1 MRAAIDRDFDGM
13 IDFINQYLISAL
25 VLGSVYALGA
35 IGVSMIFAILRFAHF
50 AHGDL
55 MTVGAYFA
63 LLVIGIIDIP
73 MLAGVSI
80 NIKALIA
87 LPFAFA
93 GTVIVALVVDR
104 FFYKPI
110 RSQKTIIV
118 VISSFGIAL
127 MLRAVI
133 LFFYGADTHTFEAGI
148 QMPLASLLPF
158 RILERHI
165 YIIVGTALLMF
176 ALHHMLTRTRTG
188 KAMRAMSDD
197 VDLARVTGINTEH
210 VIIWTWVVGGG
221 LVACAGV
228 FLGMDGTVRPM
239 LGWDLLLPI
248 FAAAILG
255 GLGKPYGAIAGGLVI
270 GAMEELSTYP
280 WIGETP
286 LVSPDYKTAVAFA
299 AMVLLLIFRPQGLFA
314 GRVL

>member
-1 MRAAIDRDFDGM
+1 M
-13 IDFINQYLISAL
+13 IDFVNQYLISAL
-25 VLGSVYALGA
+25 VLGCIYALGA
-35 IGVSMIFAILRFAHF
+35 IGVSMVFAILRFAHF

-63 LLVIGIIDIP
+63 LLFIGLIDVP
-73 MLAGVSI
+73 ALAGVSI

-87 LPFAFA
+87 LPLAFG
-93 GTVIVALVVDR
+93 GTVMVALVVDR
-104 FFYKPI
+104 LFYKPI
-110 RSQKTIIV
+110 RAAKPIVV

-133 LFFYGADTHTFEAGI
+133 LFFYGAETQVYESGI
-148 QMPLASLLPF
+148 QMPLPGFQPF

-165 YIIVGTALLMF
+165 YIVAGTTVLMF
-176 ALHHMLTRTRTG
+176 ALHYMLTRTRTG

-210 VIIWTWVVGGG
+210 VIVWTWIIGGG

-239 LGWDLLLPI
+239 LGWDLLLPT

-280 WIGETP
+280 WIGEAP
-286 LVSPDYKTAVAFA
+286 LVSPDFKTAVAFA